1 MMIRE
6 MAYNMEEMTGV
17 VETRQNSLTDEQT
30 LAMETVMGA
39 VNSGRGGFIF
49 LDAPGNNFLHIFYS
63 IL

>member
-1 MMIRE
+1 
-6 MAYNMEEMTGV
+6 MEEMTGV